1 MVILD
6 YGLFLKYM
14 EIAHN
19 VKEGCK
25 GYFWC
30 RLSSSKVCILCSL
43 STYYLFDKFLGSESV

>member
-19 VKEGCK
+19 IEKQI
-25 GYFWC
+25 
-30 RLSSSKVCILCSL
+30 VCFNNVL
-43 STYYLFDKFLGSESV
+43 